1 MIFYEIKLDDLFQ
14 FKDFSVDFTYS
25 RESKYSPIQ
34 QAHKK
39 YPNLKFKKFAI
50 LLGANASGKTTLGKA
65 LCFIQ
70 NFING
75 KDVSKLA
82 FANINNFF
90 EKGISNNIDIET
102 TFSTET
108 FMYKFAVKIG
118 ASGIESEKWWRIK
131 LKDISYAKHK
141 LEIEKSIPIYDKDE
155 FVEKSFVSYFL
166 TSKENISYRN
176 EIQSSIGF
184 IYSFSGT
191 DDSTIN
197 ESVGFNTDILKKI
210 VMSFDNSIEDVK
222 DSDEVKGN
230 KIIIFKNG
238 HKEIILKNG
247 RLGDENNSVLSTGT
261 KEGIMLAFMMHALYI
276 NAYNT
281 LYIDE
286 KMSHSHSEIEQ
297 QVIQILITLID
308 RIDGQVFITSH
319 NSDLLDMNIPNYNF
333 ILFKKNR
340 DGTISHVI
348 EPEKV
353 VKHQNRK
360 LKRIVE
366 EDIFSTAPILDSLI
380 DLHDSIEG

>member
-14 FKDFSVDFTYS
+14 FKNFSVDFTYT
-25 RESKYSPIQ
+25 RESKYSPIV

-39 YPNLKFKKFAI
+39 YPNLKFKKFAV

-70 NFING
+70 NFLNG
-75 KDVSKLA
+75 KDVSKIS

-90 EKGISNNIDIET
+90 EKGISQNIEIET
-102 TFSTET
+102 TFSTIS
-108 FMYKFAVKIG
+108 FMYKVHLEIG
-118 ASGIESEKWWRIK
+118 PNGIVSESWWRVK
-131 LKDISYAKHK
+131 LKDLSYSKHK
-141 LEIEKSIPIYDKDE
+141 LELDGSKPVYKKSKFE
-155 FVEKSFVSYFL
+155 GVSFVSYFL
-166 TSKENISYRN
+166 TSKENISHRT
-176 EIQSSIGF
+176 EIQQSLGF

-191 DDSTIN
+191 DDNLVDENI
-197 ESVGFNTDILKKI
+197 GLNTQFLKKI
-210 VMSFDNSIEDVK
+210 AMAFDSSISDVT
-222 DSDEVKGN
+222 DSVEVPGN
-230 KIIIFKNG
+230 KIIHFKNG

-247 RLGDENNSVLSTGT
+247 RLSDVNSSVLSTGT
-261 KEGIMLAFMMHALYI
+261 KEGIMIAFMMNALYK
-276 NAYNT
+276 NSYNT

-297 QVIQILITLID
+297 QVIQIFITLID
-308 RIDGQVFITSH
+308 RIDGQVFVTSH
-319 NSDLLDMNIPNYNF
+319 NSDLLDMDIPNYNF

-340 DGTISHVI
+340 DGTITNVI

-366 EDIFSTAPILDSLI
+366 EDVFSTAPILDSLI
-380 DLHDSIEG
+380 DLHDSIDR